1 MMQKLVMNQKE
12 NFNILKIDS
21 KLEIPSSDEL
31 IALYK
36 KLSSKYQFSFI
47 SLDTYFLLL
56 KRNEYLDVDSD
67 VNMLFSTELHI
78 LDFSLIIF
86 SNKLINHD
94 IANLLLF
101 KIKDKI
107 DNTFYQNKY
116 IELTDSNIEYLE
128 KLNIIS

>member
-1 MMQKLVMNQKE
+1 MNQKE